1 MQQIDLADIASR
13 PDWKDLLFSTVKE
26 QELDPW
32 DVDITKLVLSFVD
45 KLKEMRGLNLWVP
58 ANAILAASILLR
70 MKSDSWII
78 RKPEVG
84 LFIPDQVLFEEPVDV
99 DSLSMMPVARET
111 TRKISLD
118 ELMVAVEDIIK
129 RERKKAS
136 RKKREPDPI
145 PDYLFDLTD
154 PDSDDFKERVDGV
167 YSRIMGTLDS
177 GRMTL
182 FSNILSECSRIEVI
196 NTLLP
201 LLYLASQ
208 DKVKIWQEAS
218 FGDIFIEPVKA

>member
-32 DVDITKLVLSFVD
+32 DVDITRLILLFVD
-45 KLKEMRGLNLWVP
+45 KIKEMREMNLWVP

-70 MKSDSWII
+70 MKSDAWTI
-78 RKPEVG
+78 RKQDVS
-84 LFIPDQVLFEEPVDV
+84 LFIPDQILFEEPVDV
-99 DSLSMMPVARET
+99 DSLMPVARET

-118 ELMVAVEDIIK
+118 ELMVAVEDIIS
-129 RERKKAS
+129 RERKKALK
-136 RKKREPDPI
+136 KKREPDPI
-145 PDYLFDLTD
+145 PEYLFDLTD
-154 PDSDDFKERVDGV
+154 PDSDDFKERVEGV
-167 YSRIMGTLDS
+167 YSRIMTTLDS

-182 FSNILSECSRIEVI
+182 FSNLLSECSRLEVI

-208 DKVKIWQEAS
+208 DKVRIWQEDS
-218 FGDIFIEPVKA
+218 FGDIFIEPVNA

>member
-1 MQQIDLADIASR
+1 
-13 PDWKDLLFSTVKE
+13 
-26 QELDPW
+26 
-32 DVDITKLVLSFVD
+32 
-45 KLKEMRGLNLWVP
+45 
-58 ANAILAASILLR
+58 
-70 MKSDSWII
+70 
-78 RKPEVG
+78 
-84 LFIPDQVLFEEPVDV
+84 
-99 DSLSMMPVARET
+99 
-111 TRKISLD
+111 
-118 ELMVAVEDIIK
+118 
-129 RERKKAS
+129 
-136 RKKREPDPI
+136 
-145 PDYLFDLTD
+145 LTD